1 VGETLAETRVEV
13 EALRTDLQQRANA
26 LEARV
31 RHALDI
37 PARIRENPV
46 VFIGIGLGTAF
57 LVAGGPMRVARLVRR
72 RLRPSSAE
80 QAYDALPKAM
90 QAWVDT
96 VASGIGPRAAGARNA
111 MAEELLSWRH
121 NAVKSK
127 KARREL
133 AKSITEGP
141 PGPERAIWR
150 AVESGLTLLSAAMA
164 RRAIERFINGPPGGA
179 GVTSTPSSSTK
190 PANGNG
196 GGPHVETGPGP
207 REYSGFATVARP
219 QASADG

>member
-13 EALRTDLQQRANA
+13 EALRTDLQQRADA

-37 PARIRENPV
+37 PARIRENPL
-46 VFIGIGLGTAF
+46 VFIGIGVGTAF

-72 RLRPSSAE
+72 RMRPSTAE

-96 VASGIGPRAAGARNA
+96 VAGGVGQRAGGARNA
-111 MAEELLSWRH
+111 LAEELLAWRH

-141 PGPERAIWR
+141 PGPERAVWR
-150 AVESGLTLLSAAMA
+150 AVESGLTLLSAALA
-164 RRAIERFINGPPGGA
+164 RRAIERFINGSPAGSPASATPTPGRPGGH
-179 GVTSTPSSSTK
+179 
-190 PANGNG
+190 GNG
-196 GGPHVETGPGP
+196 GSRADAGPGP
-207 REYSGFATVARP
+207 REYSGFATVARGET
-219 QASADG
+219 QGQD

>member
-1 VGETLAETRVEV
+1 MGETLAETRVEV
-13 EALRTDLQQRANA
+13 ETLRGDLQRRADA

-37 PARIRENPV
+37 PARIRENPL
-46 VFIGIGLGTAF
+46 VFIGIGVGTAF
-57 LVAGGPMRVARLVRR
+57 LVAGGPMKVARLVRR
-72 RLRPSSAE
+72 RIRPSTAE

-96 VASGIGPRAAGARNA
+96 VAGGVGSRAAGARVA
-111 MAEELLSWRH
+111 LAEELLAWRH

-127 KARREL
+127 KARKEL

-164 RRAIERFINGPPGGA
+164 RRAIERFVSGPPA
-179 GVTSTPSSSTK
+179 MPSSGQK
-190 PANGNG
+190 KAAVPATTNGD
-196 GGPHVETGPGP
+196 GGPDRSGVGPGP
-207 REYSGFATVARP
+207 RAYSGFATVARGDSSIEP
-219 QASADG
+219 